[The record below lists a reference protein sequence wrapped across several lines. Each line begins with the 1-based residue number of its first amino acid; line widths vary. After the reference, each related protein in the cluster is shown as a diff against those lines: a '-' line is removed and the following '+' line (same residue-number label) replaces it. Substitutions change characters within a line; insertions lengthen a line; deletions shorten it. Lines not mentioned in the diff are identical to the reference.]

1 MTASINIRPLNADD
15 WTQWQRLWTAYLA
28 FYKTELPEVIFRS
41 TFDRLLKED
50 AHEFHGLI
58 AEVDGTPRG
67 LTHFLH
73 HRHCWRIDNTT
84 YLQDLYVDPEVRGT
98 GLGRALI
105 EAVYAR
111 ADAAGAPVVYWITQ
125 EDNTTARQLYDRIA
139 ELQDF
144 VRYDRSL

>member
-58 AEVDGTPRG
+58 AEVDGTPCG